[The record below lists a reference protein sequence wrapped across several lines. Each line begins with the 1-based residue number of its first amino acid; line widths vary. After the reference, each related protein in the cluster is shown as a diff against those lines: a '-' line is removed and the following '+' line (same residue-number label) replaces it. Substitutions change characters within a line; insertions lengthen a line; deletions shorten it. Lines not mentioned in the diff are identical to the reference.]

1 MQKAPFLCAADYPK
15 PHLKPSDSR
24 VSIRGPASAF
34 KIGAFPAD
42 AVDKGTAVHPLVL
55 GHNHGAGLRDFG
67 QYYIGNWPSLA
78 RAAGGNSTDNRNCGA
93 ILHNSEH
100 GFGIRCQRQL
110 GRGDLPLSVRSDD
123 PYTIRLPQS
132 AFGKTHCGRWIP
144 IDIPTTAAVA
154 VWKVGG
160 AIIPLRTPDH
170 PLPGEFTLD
179 RSLSFDHSTK
189 SKFDSYGDEV
199 SLEVPFQVTDLIKNT
214 LIQVRGVK
222 LDLDLP
228 GGRPLEFPM
237 EIYL

>member
-1 MQKAPFLCAADYPK
+1 VCRRLSQATPLNLLTPECLFAVQLLL
-15 PHLKPSDSR
+15 LKLAHSPLMPS
-24 VSIRGPASAF
+24 I
-34 KIGAFPAD
+34 
-42 AVDKGTAVHPLVL
+42 KGLLFIH
-55 GHNHGAGLRDFG
+55 
-67 QYYIGNWPSLA
+67 WSLA
-78 RAAGGNSTDNRNCGA
+78 ITTVLASVTLGSITSGIGQASLGLLAA
-93 ILHNSEH
+93 ILLII
-100 GFGIRCQRQL
+100 GIAAL
-110 GRGDLPLSVRSDD
+110 SSITPNMDLASDANDNWAEGTYLLACVATILTQYAYRKALSA
-123 PYTIRLPQS
+123 RL
-132 AFGKTHCGRWIP
+132 I
-144 IDIPTTAAVA
+144 V
-154 VWKVGG
+154 VGG
-160 AIIPLRTPDH
+160 FRLIFLLLLLSPYGKLVARSFPLPTPDH